1 MATHDVVLVKSP
13 LALVGLFLT
22 VLRGRFD
29 PSNVIDTF
37 PWKWTTDPNTTQIH
51 IETGAGDE
59 VQQKDVRPGI
69 YVGRSP
75 FIFPKVVI
83 GDVAGSQREKGKRA
97 YYSTAT
103 GQIVIDCLSKN
114 NGESAVLAEIVQSFI
129 LMTSDLIL
137 SRYALRD
144 ITPVTLGSTEVWEK
158 DNRLF
163 NTRVTSEVAYDVKW
177 VTTPQKAQ
185 LALVNLKLTISDS
198 DVFQELAI
206 SSLTR

>member
-1 MATHDVVLVKSP
+1 MAPHEVVLVKSP
-13 LALVGLFLT
+13 LAIVGLFLIAI
-22 VLRGRFD
+22 RGRFD
-29 PSNVIDTF
+29 PANVVDTF
-37 PWKWTTDPNTTQIH
+37 PWKYNADPNKSQIY
-51 IETGAGDE
+51 IEAGAGDE

-75 FIFPKVVI
+75 IIFPKVVI
-83 GDVAGSQREKGKRA
+83 GDMAGTLRQEDKRA

-163 NTRVTSEVAYDVKW
+163 NTRVTSEISYDVRW
-177 VTTPQKAQ
+177 VTTPAASK
-185 LALVNLKLTISDS
+185 LALVNLKLSSVGS
-198 DVFQELAI
+198 DVFHEMAL